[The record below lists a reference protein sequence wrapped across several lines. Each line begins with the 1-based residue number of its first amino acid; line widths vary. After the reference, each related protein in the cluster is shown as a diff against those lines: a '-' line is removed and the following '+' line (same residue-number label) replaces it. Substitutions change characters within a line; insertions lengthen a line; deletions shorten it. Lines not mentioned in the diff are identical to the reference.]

1 MPTVRGW
8 LTAAAGIAVWVLGRV
23 LDATPLEQ
31 IGAALVIAVVAAVV
45 VVRARRARIDVAR
58 TVSPERAPSG
68 RLVTVELRLVNSGR
82 TPAPLLLLDD
92 RLPVELSG
100 HARFALNGVEPGGD
114 RTVTYRIR
122 PALRGRYEVGPLRLS
137 FVDPFGLARS
147 DTSGTDASA
156 FLVYPR
162 IEQLALPRDL
172 GERRSVSVSA
182 LRQPSGARGEEF
194 YTMREYVEGDDL
206 RRIHWPST
214 AKRARPM
221 IRLEETPW
229 HTRATIVLD
238 DRRGAHD
245 GFAESSSFERS
256 VEACASLAALYHRSG
271 YSFRVAGAHEAGVPT
286 GKGTAHLHRCL
297 DLLATVRAQTAA
309 GGDDPLAVRL
319 AELHSTTTPEGTL
332 VVVSGGVDADEA
344 VMLSLC
350 KRRFRQVVV
359 VLFAAHRYGVGGTR
373 TRWEGE
379 RRTHEVVRLLA
390 RAGMQALVLGPEDG
404 FGRAWASLSNP
415 HAHARE
421 SRWDPKAEPV

>member
-1 MPTVRGW
+1 MPTARGW
-8 LTAAAGIAVWVLGRV
+8 LTAAAGVVVWALGRA

-31 IGAALVIAVVAAVV
+31 IGAALVIVVVAATI

-58 TVSPERAPSG
+58 SISPPRAPSG
-68 RLVTVELRLVNSGR
+68 RLVTVELHLTNGGR
-82 TPAPLLLLDD
+82 TPAPLVLLDD
-92 RLPVELSG
+92 RLPMELAG
-100 HARFALNGVEPGGD
+100 HARFALNGVEPGGS
-114 RTVTYRIR
+114 RSVTYRIR
-122 PALRGRYEVGPLRLS
+122 PALRGRYDVGPLRLS

-147 DTSGTDASA
+147 DARGTGVSS

-162 IEQLALPRDL
+162 IEHLTLPRDL
-172 GERRSVSVSA
+172 GEQRSVAVSS

-256 VEACASLAALYHRSG
+256 VEACASLADLYHRSG
-271 YSFRVAGAHEAGVPT
+271 YSFRVTGAHDAGVPT
-286 GKGTAHLHRCL
+286 GKGSAHLHRCL
-297 DLLATVRAQTAA
+297 DLLATARARPSD
-309 GGDDPLAVRL
+309 GDDPLATRL
-319 AELHSTTTPEGTL
+319 AELQSTASPEGTL
-332 VVVSGGVDADEA
+332 VVVSGHLAPEEA
-344 VMLSLC
+344 VLLSLC
-350 KRRFRQVVV
+350 KRRFRQVIVV
-359 VLFAAHRYGVGGTR
+359 WFPAHRYGGAGTKA
-373 TRWEGE
+373 RWEGE
-379 RRTHEVVRLLA
+379 RRTHDVVRLLA
-390 RAGMQALVLGPEDG
+390 RAGMPALVLGPEDG
-404 FGRAWASLSNP
+404 LGRAWTSLSTP
-415 HAHARE
+415 HPHARE